1 MTAVSPTPDRDYPQ
15 LLGERGLIEPA
26 PRRVRGYFD
35 QALVFDT
42 TRAHYVWEIAYYPQ
56 YYIPTSDV
64 RMELLHDENHI
75 QKLQFGSSRLY
86 SLTSAERTRPS
97 AARVFDSGPVAGSVR
112 FEWDAL
118 DWFEED
124 EPLILHPRN
133 PYVRVDSLRS
143 HRHIRVELDGV
154 VLAETHSPVLLF
166 ETGLPTRFYID
177 RTDVDF
183 SHLEPSK
190 TESVCPYKGITSAY
204 WTFRNGDA
212 VYPDIAWAYDY
223 PLREVGD
230 HQYLTTGMPP
240 SRGGDSGAPVWAVGD
255 DGRVQV
261 LGIWLGG
268 RTTADGHDYGRFA
281 ALSSA
286 VSALGI
292 TSAD

>member
-1 MTAVSPTPDRDYPQ
+1 MTTESPTPDRDYPQ

-35 QALVFDT
+35 KTLVFDT
-42 TRAHYVWEIAYYPQ
+42 VRAHYVWEIAYYPQ
-56 YYIPTSDV
+56 YYIPTS
-64 RMELLHDENHI
+64 
-75 QKLQFGSSRLY
+75 
-86 SLTSAERTRPS
+86 AERTWPS
-97 AARVFDSGPVAGSVR
+97 AARVYDSGPVAGSVR

-154 VLAETHSPVLLF
+154 VLAETQSPILLF

-204 WTFRNGDA
+204 WAFSNGDA

-223 PLREVGD
+223 PLREVAPIAGMIAFYNEKLD
-230 HQYLTTGMPP
+230 IFVDGTLLPRPLTIFT
-240 SRGGDSGAPVWAVGD
+240 
-255 DGRVQV
+255 
-261 LGIWLGG
+261 
-268 RTTADGHDYGRFA
+268 
-281 ALSSA
+281 
-286 VSALGI
+286 
-292 TSAD
+292 

>member
-1 MTAVSPTPDRDYPQ
+1 VSPTPDRDYPQ

-56 YYIPTSDV
+56 YYIRTSDV
-64 RMELLHDENHI
+64 RMEYLHDENHV

-86 SLTSAERTRPS
+86 SLTSAERTWPS
-97 AARVFDSGPVAGSVR
+97 AARVYDSGPVAGSVR

-143 HRHIRVELDGV
+143 HRHIRVEL
-154 VLAETHSPVLLF
+154 
-166 ETGLPTRFYID
+166 
-177 RTDVDF
+177 
-183 SHLEPSK
+183 SK

-212 VYPDIAWAYDY
+212 VYSDIAWAYDY
-223 PLREVGD
+223 PLREVAPIA
-230 HQYLTTGMPP
+230 GMIAFYNEKL
-240 SRGGDSGAPVWAVGD
+240 DIFVDGALLPRAHT
-255 DGRVQV
+255 
-261 LGIWLGG
+261 IF
-268 RTTADGHDYGRFA
+268 T
-281 ALSSA
+281 
-286 VSALGI
+286 
-292 TSAD
+292 